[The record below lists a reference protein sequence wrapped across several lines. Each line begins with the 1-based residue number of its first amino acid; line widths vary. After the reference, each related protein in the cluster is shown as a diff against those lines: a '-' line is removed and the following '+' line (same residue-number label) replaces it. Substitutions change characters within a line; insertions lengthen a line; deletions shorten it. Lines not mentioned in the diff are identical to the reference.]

1 MITNSIVDS
10 TTTEDGMRMIKVDQF
25 GAKEPYECSP
35 YGFDSNPVKDMTAI
49 YADTSENGE
58 PIIIGYVNENQ
69 LAEVGELRLYNSEQG
84 YIWIKKDDSIELNG
98 NARTIVAFQN
108 LKTELENT
116 ISKLNAEL
124 TKIQYAITGLGGTYP
139 KVDVSIDIDSSE
151 VKDVKVK

>member
-69 LAEVGELRLYNSEQG
+69 LADVGELRLYNSNKG
-84 YIWIKKDDSIELNG
+84 YIWLKNDDTIELNG
-98 NARTIVAFQN
+98 NSRTIVAFID

-116 ISKLNAEL
+116 INKLNVEL
-124 TKIQYAITGLGGTYP
+124 TKIQTAITALGGSY
-139 KVDVSIDIDSSE
+139 VQVNVEVNIDSSE

>member
-69 LAEVGELRLYNSEQG
+69 LADVGEIRLYNSNKG
-84 YIWIKKDDSIELNG
+84 YVWLRKDDTIELNG
-98 NARTIVAFQN
+98 DSRTIVAFID

-116 ISKLNAEL
+116 IVKVNAEL
-124 TKIQYAITGLGGTYP
+124 VKIQTAITALGGVYAQ
-139 KVDVSIDIDSSE
+139 VNVEVNIDSSE

>member
-1 MITNSIVDS
+1 MITNAIVDS

-69 LAEVGELRLYNSEQG
+69 LADVGELRLYNSNKG
-84 YIWIKKDDSIELNG
+84 YIWLKKDDTIELNG
-98 NARTIVAFQN
+98 NSRTIVAFIN

-116 ISKLNAEL
+116 I
-124 TKIQYAITGLGGTYP
+124 
-139 KVDVSIDIDSSE
+139 
-151 VKDVKVK
+151 VKVNARQIPGIKVITQISTQYSCRHHNFVRAKVRNIARLTH

>member
-69 LAEVGELRLYNSEQG
+69 LADVGELRLYNSNKG
-84 YIWIKKDDSIELNG
+84 YIWLKKDDTIELNG
-98 NARTIVAFQN
+98 NSRTIVAFID

-116 ISKLNAEL
+116 INKLNVEL
-124 TKIQYAITGLGGTYP
+124 TKIQTSIVALGGSY
-139 KVDVSIDIDSSE
+139 VQVNVEVNIDSSE

>member
-69 LAEVGELRLYNSEQG
+69 LADVGELRLYNSNKG
-84 YIWIKKDDSIELNG
+84 YIWLKKDDTIELNG
-98 NARTIVAFQN
+98 NSRTIVAFIN

-116 ISKLNAEL
+116 INKLNVEL
-124 TKIQYAITGLGGTYP
+124 TKIQTAITALGGSY
-139 KVDVSIDIDSSE
+139 VQVNVEVNIDSSE

>member
-1 MITNSIVDS
+1 MITNATVDS
-10 TTTEDGMRMIKVDQF
+10 TSTEDGMRMVKVDQF

-108 LKTELENT
+108 LKTELQNT
-116 ISKLNAEL
+116 IVKVNAEL
-124 TKIQYAITGLGGTYP
+124 VKIQTAITALGGAYAKT
-139 KVDVSIDIDSSE
+139 DVNIDISSSE

>member
-69 LAEVGELRLYNSEQG
+69 LADVGELRLYNSNKG
-84 YIWIKKDDSIELNG
+84 YIWLKKDDTIELNG
-98 NARTIVAFQN
+98 NSRTIVAFID

-116 ISKLNAEL
+116 INKLNVEL
-124 TKIQYAITGLGGTYP
+124 TKIQTAITALGGSY
-139 KVDVSIDIDSSE
+139 VQVNVEVNIDSSE